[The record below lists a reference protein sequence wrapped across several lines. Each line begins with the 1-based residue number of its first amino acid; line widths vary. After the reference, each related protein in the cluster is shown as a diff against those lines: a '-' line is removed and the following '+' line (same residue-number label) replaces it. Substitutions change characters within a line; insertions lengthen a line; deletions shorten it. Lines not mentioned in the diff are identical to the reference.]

1 MSEQKPDFGDADGFG
16 VLLVT
21 CPLCGKQ
28 DRLRNLD
35 TLATSD
41 TPSPIQHFSCG
52 HAANSMTGEPVN

>member
-35 TLATSD
+35 TLATSE
-41 TPSPIQHFSCG
+41 TPSPLQHYS
-52 HAANSMTGEPVN
+52 